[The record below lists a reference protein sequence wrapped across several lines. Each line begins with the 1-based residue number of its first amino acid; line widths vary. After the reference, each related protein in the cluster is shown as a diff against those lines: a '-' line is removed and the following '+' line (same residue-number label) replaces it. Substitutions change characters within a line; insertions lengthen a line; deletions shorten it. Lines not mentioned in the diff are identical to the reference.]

1 MGKYRLL
8 LILMRRCGTECL
20 SYFASTVGFPPG
32 HATILLQDEIADRV
46 VATGADPYGVLTRSM
61 VAAMDA
67 KPPETLTPHRL
78 SCASF
83 FINSESARK
92 ITCRR
97 ASLSSARSSCNAG
110 TRTPGPRWHSCASM
124 RTGAFNPQPNSL
136 DRALHAA
143 ECAVGLDPA
152 NQLAHY
158 ALAVAHYFRGDL
170 GAFRAAAERAG
181 AQHSRWQH
189 DDFPRDRLLLLR

>member
-1 MGKYRLL
+1 
-8 LILMRRCGTECL
+8 
-20 SYFASTVGFPPG
+20 
-32 HATILLQDEIADRV
+32 
-46 VATGADPYGVLTRSM
+46 M

-67 KPPETLTPHRL
+67 KPPETLPPYEAVLR
-78 SCASF
+78 F
-83 FINSESARK
+83 FLYQQRISAE

-97 ASLSSARSSCNAG
+97 ASLSSAPSSCNPG

-136 DRALHAA
+136 DRALYAA
-143 ECAVGLDPA
+143 ERAVGLDPA

-170 GAFRAAAERAG
+170 GAFRAAAERALALNTRDG
-181 AQHSRWQH
+181 AAMAFLGSSSATPVTGSAASR
-189 DDFPRDRLLLLR
+189 